1 VGENSGFDITEL
13 DNLNHLQGKLTISEL
28 ENVTNPAEAAGAN
41 IKDKKHLKEL
51 IMIYSDDFIFNN
63 NGREFDV
70 LEALRPNSNLKRLTI
85 EYYDGNCF
93 QNWLSGFHLPNL
105 VSLKLQSCGLCSHF
119 PPFGQLRLKE
129 LSISHL

>member
-93 QNWLSGFHLPNL
+93 RN
-105 VSLKLQSCGLCSHF
+105 F
-119 PPFGQLRLKE
+119 PFWICVAIILL
-129 LSISHL
+129 IDFA